1 MKQSNSTKKLMRTA
15 IHSDANGNKIIIDHY
30 KDVATIKLKLH
41 AEGRQRNIGTLDIP
55 NRRLYV
61 KRQKDKHLFLK
72 MNAYGLNHHILKE
85 AKLFDTIFLNDNENT
100 WAIPREYILEHG
112 KFLNFSNHGGFELQI
127 FISLD
132 IIKQFKVKAML

>member
-1 MKQSNSTKKLMRTA
+1 MKQSKPKKKLIRSA

-30 KDVATIKLKLH
+30 QDVATIKLKLR
-41 AEGRQRNIGTLDIP
+41 AEGRQRNVGTLDIP

-61 KRQKDKHLFLK
+61 KREKDKHLFLK

-85 AKLFDTIFLNDNENT
+85 AKLFDTILLNDDENS
-100 WAIPREYILEHG
+100 WAIPREYILQHG

-127 FISLD
+127 FIPLD
-132 IIKQFKVKAML
+132 IIKQFKVKPLL